1 MILTILLGL
10 PLANFEDSRSSQK
23 IVLFAFFIAASN
35 NNVSACCLTILTPV
49 AFLMARLKR
58 YAQNI
63 LGVIKIGL
71 YLAYRLL

>member
-49 AFLMARLKR
+49 AFLLAPLKR
-58 YAQNI
+58 YAPNM

-71 YLAYRLL
+71 KAALK